1 MLMPET
7 EIKHLMKYLG
17 ESIHEILADSPKIHE
32 HIQKIREAG
41 YEVFLVI
48 EAKAGLSDKKE
59 EDDET
64 HKRIS
69 PKRSLMA
76 HRLQE
81 KNATLEKLLM
91 NVPRAAKWRL
101 QELGRGLIA

>member
-1 MLMPET
+1 MPET

-32 HIQKIREAG
+32 HIQRIRDAG

-59 EDDET
+59 EDDELAAAEEPVQL
-64 HKRIS
+64 RITRNDV
-69 PKRSLMA
+69 KFLQSLKISS
-76 HRLQE
+76 E
-81 KNATLEKLLM
+81 
-91 NVPRAAKWRL
+91 
-101 QELGRGLIA
+101 